1 MKVDA
6 FDFDLPTRFI
16 ARRPADPRDSARLMV
31 VGRADIQDAHVRDLP
46 GLLRPGDLLVCNDT
60 LVLAARL
67 RGTRA
72 ADRGTATVE
81 IMLNRAS
88 APDTW
93 TAFGRPAKRLALG
106 DVIQFGGGLTATVRA
121 KAEGGEVTV
130 RFSQSGDALLAAIG
144 AVGEVPLPPY
154 MGRAA
159 DHADL
164 ADYQTMFAVRPGA
177 VAAPT
182 AGLHFTPGLTARL
195 AAAGVGIARV
205 TLHVGAGTYQ
215 PVKADNI
222 GDHVMHSEWG
232 EISGGTAAS
241 VNAARGSG
249 GRIVAVGTTA
259 LRMLETATNEDG
271 LVSAFAGD
279 TDLFIT
285 PGYAFHGADLLMT
298 NFHLPRSTLFMLVC
312 AVAGTNRMKAAYVHA
327 KAVGYRFYS
336 YGDGCLLNIS

>member
-6 FDFDLPTRFI
+6 FDFDLPTHFI

-31 VGRADIQDAHVRDLP
+31 VASDAIQDAQVRDLP

-60 LVLAARL
+60 RVLAARL

-93 TAFGRPAKRLALG
+93 TAFARPAKRMALG
-106 DVIQFGGGLTATVRA
+106 DIIQLAGGLTATVRA
-121 KAEGGEVTV
+121 KGEGGEVTV
-130 RFSQSGDALLAAIG
+130 RFSLSGDALLTAIE

-159 DHADL
+159 DDADQ
-164 ADYQTMFAVRPGA
+164 ADYQTMFADRPGA

-182 AGLHFTPGLTARL
+182 AGLHFTSGLTARL

-215 PVKADNI
+215 PVKADDTD
-222 GDHVMHSEWG
+222 DHVMHPEWG
-232 EISGGTAAS
+232 EVTAAAAAT
-241 VNAARGSG
+241 VNAAREAG
-249 GRIVAVGTTA
+249 GRIIAVGTTA

-271 LVSAFAGD
+271 LVSGFAGD

-285 PGYAFHGADLLMT
+285 PGYVFRSADLLMT

-312 AVAGTNRMKAAYVHA
+312 AVAGTRRMKAAYAHA

-336 YGDGCLLNIS
+336 YGDGCLLTIS

>member
-31 VGRADIQDAHVRDLP
+31 VASDAIQDAQVRDLP

-60 LVLAARL
+60 RVLAARL

-93 TAFGRPAKRLALG
+93 TAFARPAKRMALG
-106 DVIQFGGGLTATVRA
+106 DIIQLAGGLTATVRA
-121 KAEGGEVTV
+121 KGEGGEVTV
-130 RFSQSGDALLAAIG
+130 RFSLSGDALLTAIE

-159 DHADL
+159 DDADQ
-164 ADYQTMFAVRPGA
+164 ADYQTMFADRPGA

-215 PVKADNI
+215 PVKADDTD
-222 GDHVMHSEWG
+222 DHVMHPEWG
-232 EISGGTAAS
+232 EVTAAAAAT
-241 VNAARGSG
+241 VNAAREAG
-249 GRIVAVGTTA
+249 GRIIAVGTTA

-271 LVSAFAGD
+271 LVSGFAGD

-285 PGYAFHGADLLMT
+285 PGYVFRGADLLMT

-312 AVAGTNRMKAAYVHA
+312 AVAGTRRMKAAYAHA

-336 YGDGCLLNIS
+336 YGDGCLLTIS